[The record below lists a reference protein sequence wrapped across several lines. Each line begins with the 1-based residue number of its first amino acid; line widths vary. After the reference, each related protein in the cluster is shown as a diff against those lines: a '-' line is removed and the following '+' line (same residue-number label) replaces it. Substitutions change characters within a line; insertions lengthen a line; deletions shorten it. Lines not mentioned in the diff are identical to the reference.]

1 MGAQKPTVTPKDD
14 HLSRRDFIKAAGL
27 IAGSLALAACQ
38 QSLSTQPVELP
49 VGNAIK
55 TNAPSPFPPAELP
68 PTVMPTAGIAEPT
81 VSNITELARI
91 QNSFLMIPK
100 ETSEKGNQAIAK
112 FLVGL
117 IIAGK
122 KTPTT
127 YHQVPYINNPSGG
140 IPQNDDPTLLTGVQ
154 EPGQSM
160 EALDNQ
166 PLSNE
171 VRLYST
177 GQVVLPL
184 TTDSDSNL
192 ESSVTVSEL
201 RDDGKRN
208 VHLVYKKVQL
218 ADGRPGI
225 LIPGGKDDDH
235 NVNTPDDNVNRGNIF
250 IMLPPTEQGNTA
262 LAMQVDTRSNWLAQ
276 FKLHDIVSST
286 GGINASDLIP
296 YLLYDPD
303 AQRSESHGLSTMES
317 MYEGLNCQGAGCR
330 VVDDTGTKIADMAGI
345 GVYIVQLDPKAQ
357 GINLLAAT
365 VLPDSEI
372 PALIKK

>member
-1 MGAQKPTVTPKDD
+1 MILKT
-14 HLSRRDFIKAAGL
+14 LSRRDAIKVMVVGGVAIL
-27 IAGSLALAACQ
+27 VAACQ
-38 QSLSTQPVELP
+38 ESLSTPPTELP
-49 VGNAIK
+49 TA
-55 TNAPSPFPPAELP
+55 FPTAEIP
-68 PTVMPTAGIAEPT
+68 PTSPA
-81 VSNITELARI
+81 NLTELARI

-100 ETSEKGNQAIAK
+100 ETSEKDNQAVAN
-112 FLVGL
+112 FLVSL
-117 IIAGK
+117 IIAGR
-122 KTPTT
+122 KTPTS
-127 YHQVPYINNPSGG
+127 YKEVPYINKPSGG

-171 VRLYST
+171 VRLYSA

-192 ESSVTVSEL
+192 EPSVTVSEL

-225 LIPGGKDDDH
+225 LIPGGKDNDRD
-235 NVNTPDDNVNRGNIF
+235 VNTPDDNVNRGNIL
-250 IMLPPTEQGNTA
+250 IILPPTEQGNTA

-276 FKLHDIVSST
+276 FKLQDIVSST
-286 GGINASDLIP
+286 GGINAVDLIP

-303 AQRSESHGLSTMES
+303 AQRSESHGMSTMES
-317 MYEGLNCQGAGCR
+317 MHQGPNCQGAGCR
-330 VVDDTGTKIADMAGI
+330 VTDDSGTKIADMAGV
-345 GVYIVQLDPKAQ
+345 GVYIVQLDPKAN
-357 GINLLAAT
+357 GIKLLAAT